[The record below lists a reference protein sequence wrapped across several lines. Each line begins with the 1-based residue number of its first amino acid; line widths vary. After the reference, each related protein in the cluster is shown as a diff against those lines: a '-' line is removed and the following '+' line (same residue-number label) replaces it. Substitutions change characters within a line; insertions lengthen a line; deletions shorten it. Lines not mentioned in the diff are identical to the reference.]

1 MIPQGAA
8 AAGTFS
14 SKGLIA
20 GAYADGSE
28 THKTTEEVEVL
39 MKQIESERA
48 ARRPRGAR
56 RAAVWVRPEEKMRA
70 AEAEVRR
77 DAAGGFVRARRRDAR
92 VGSGS
97 DGSRGA
103 ATAPSATLAAARLR
117 VVGRTRRPRRRG
129 DASSRLDAVNPKPE
143 TALRVVATHTLE
155 TLTATLRAK
164 PVPLDAEDRAASRAV
179 KKPDAVALQVSV
191 VFLSSDAKHET

>member
-28 THKTTEEVEVL
+28 THKTTEEVEAYW

-48 ARRPRGAR
+48 S
-56 RAAVWVRPEEKMRA
+56 AAAEGRETSLPYGFDQREKMRA
-70 AEAEVRR
+70 AEAKAYGAA
-77 DAAGGFVRARRRDAR
+77 DAAGGASSAYGGATP
-92 VGSGS
+92 GSGAGATS
-97 DGSRGA
+97 SRP
-103 ATAPSATLAAARLR
+103 ATAPSDALTAAFARSDRHAAPDAAA
-117 VVGRTRRPRRRG
+117 TP
-129 DASSRLDAVNPKPE
+129 SSRLDAVNPKPE
-143 TALRVVATHTLE
+143 TALLRVATHTLE

-164 PVPLDAEDRAASRAV
+164 PVPLDAEDRAAFAAAV
-179 KKPDAVALQVSV
+179 KKSLDAVL
-191 VFLSSDAKHET
+191 HCR

>member
-28 THKTTEEVEVL
+28 THKTTEEVAAYW

-48 ARRPRGAR
+48 S
-56 RAAVWVRPEEKMRA
+56 AAAEGRETSLPYGFDQREKMRA
-70 AEAEVRR
+70 AEAKAYGAA
-77 DAAGGFVRARRRDAR
+77 DAAGGASSAYGGATP
-92 VGSGS
+92 GSGAGATS
-97 DGSRGA
+97 SGGA
-103 ATAPSATLAAARLR
+103 ATAPSATLAAAFARSSDR
-117 VVGRTRRPRRRG
+117 HAAP
-129 DASSRLDAVNPKPE
+129 DAAATPSSRLDAVNPKPE
-143 TALRVVATHTLE
+143 TALLRVATHTLE

-164 PVPLDAEDRAASRAV
+164 PVPLDAEDRAAFAAAV
-179 KKPDAVALQVSV
+179 KKSLDAVL
-191 VFLSSDAKHET
+191 HCR

>member
-28 THKTTEEVEVL
+28 THKTTEEVEAYW

-48 ARRPRGAR
+48 S
-56 RAAVWVRPEEKMRA
+56 AAAEGRETSLPYGFDQREKMRA
-70 AEAEVRR
+70 AEAKAYGAA
-77 DAAGGFVRARRRDAR
+77 DAAGGASSAYGGATP
-92 VGSGS
+92 GSGA
-97 DGSRGA
+97 GA
-103 ATAPSATLAAARLR
+103 TSSPPATAPSATLAAAFARSSDR
-117 VVGRTRRPRRRG
+117 HAAP
-129 DASSRLDAVNPKPE
+129 DAAATPSSRLDAVNPKPE
-143 TALRVVATHTLE
+143 TALLRVATHTLE

-164 PVPLDAEDRAASRAV
+164 PVPLDAEDRAAFAAAV
-179 KKPDAVALQVSV
+179 KKSLDAVL
-191 VFLSSDAKHET
+191 HCR

>member
-28 THKTTEEVEVL
+28 THKTTEEVEAYW

-48 ARRPRGAR
+48 S
-56 RAAVWVRPEEKMRA
+56 AAAEGRETSLPYGFDQREKMRA
-70 AEAEVRR
+70 EEAKAYGAA
-77 DAAGGFVRARRRDAR
+77 DAAGGASSAYGGATP
-92 VGSGS
+92 GSGAGATS
-97 DGSRGA
+97 SGGA
-103 ATAPSATLAAARLR
+103 ATAPSATLAAAFARSSDR
-117 VVGRTRRPRRRG
+117 HAAP
-129 DASSRLDAVNPKPE
+129 DAAATPSSRLDAVNPKPE
-143 TALRVVATHTLE
+143 TALLRVATHTLE

-164 PVPLDAEDRAASRAV
+164 PVPLDAEDRAAFAAAV
-179 KKPDAVALQVSV
+179 KKSLDAVL
-191 VFLSSDAKHET
+191 HCR

>member
-28 THKTTEEVEVL
+28 THKTTEEVEAYW

-48 ARRPRGAR
+48 S
-56 RAAVWVRPEEKMRA
+56 AAAEGRETSLPYGFDQREKMRA
-70 AEAEVRR
+70 AEAKAYGAA
-77 DAAGGFVRARRRDAR
+77 DAAGGASSAYGGATP
-92 VGSGS
+92 GSGAGATS
-97 DGSRGA
+97 SGGA
-103 ATAPSATLAAARLR
+103 ATAPSATLAAAFARSSDR
-117 VVGRTRRPRRRG
+117 HAAP
-129 DASSRLDAVNPKPE
+129 DAAATPSSRLDAVNPMLE
-143 TALRVVATHTLE
+143 TALLRVATHTLE

-164 PVPLDAEDRAASRAV
+164 PVPLDAEDRAAFAAAV
-179 KKPDAVALQVSV
+179 KKSLDAVL
-191 VFLSSDAKHET
+191 HCR

>member
-28 THKTTEEVEVL
+28 THKTTEEVEAYW

-48 ARRPRGAR
+48 S
-56 RAAVWVRPEEKMRA
+56 AAAEGRETSLPYGFDQREKMRA
-70 AEAEVRR
+70 AEAKAYGAA
-77 DAAGGFVRARRRDAR
+77 DAAGGASSAYGGATP
-92 VGSGS
+92 GSGAGATS
-97 DGSRGA
+97 SRGA
-103 ATAPSATLAAARLR
+103 ATAPSATLAAAFARSSDR
-117 VVGRTRRPRRRG
+117 HAAPDPAATP
-129 DASSRLDAVNPKPE
+129 SSRLDAVNPKPE
-143 TALRVVATHTLE
+143 TALLRVATHTLE

-164 PVPLDAEDRAASRAV
+164 PVPLDAEDRAAFAAAV
-179 KKPDAVALQVSV
+179 KKSLDAVL
-191 VFLSSDAKHET
+191 HCR